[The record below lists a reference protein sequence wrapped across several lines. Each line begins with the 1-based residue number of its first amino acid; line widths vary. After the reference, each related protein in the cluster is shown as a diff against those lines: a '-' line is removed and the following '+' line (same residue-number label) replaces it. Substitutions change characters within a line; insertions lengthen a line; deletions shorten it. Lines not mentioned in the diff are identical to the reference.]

1 LSTEPTLL
9 RLGDRGERVRDLQAR
24 LTQCGCPVTLD
35 GDFGEETGRAV
46 RDFQTRRGLRVD
58 GICGPD
64 TWGALI
70 ESAWSLGDRLLYM
83 HAPMLRGDDVNELQR
98 RLNALGFDAGRQD
111 GILGPETEHALRQFQ
126 RERGIEPDGVC
137 GPATINALMSVG
149 TLAAGSVA
157 VVRERETLR
166 RDARGLRGRRLFL
179 VVDPGLAAL
188 GAATRRRLVEEGAT
202 VAIDSSG
209 DEHSVLAAQANA
221 FAADVCIALVSG
233 TDLGARC
240 AYFANPTFASVAG
253 ACVAGGITDQLRT
266 VLPAVDEPVGRTFRL
281 LRDTRMAAVVCDL
294 FSREEP
300 GGAATLAARVPEVAR
315 ALARGIR
322 QGIEQPV
329 EGAGTRSPGA
339 LTSRAGGPR

>member
-1 LSTEPTLL
+1 LSTAPTPGF
-9 RLGDRGERVRDLQAR
+9 GDRGEQVHDLQAR
-24 LTQCGCPVTLD
+24 LTQCGCSVTLD
-35 GDFGEETGRAV
+35 GVFGDETRAGV
-46 RDFQTRRGLRVD
+46 REFQVRRGLRVD

-70 ESAWSLGDRLLYM
+70 ESSWSLGDRLLYM
-83 HAPMLRGDDVNELQR
+83 HAPMLRGDDVSELQR

-126 RERGIEPDGVC
+126 RERGIEADGVC

-166 RDARGLRGRRLFL
+166 RDSRRLRGRRLFL
-179 VVDPGLAAL
+179 VVDPGLAVL
-188 GAATRRRLVEEGAT
+188 GAATRRRLVDEGAA
-202 VAIDSSG
+202 VVIDTSG

-221 FAADVCIALVSG
+221 FGADVCIALVSG

-240 AYFANPTFASVAG
+240 AYFANQTFQSVAG
-253 ACVAGGITDQLRT
+253 SCLAHRITEQLRT
-266 VLPAVDEPVGRTFRL
+266 VLPAVDEPAGRTFRL

-294 FSREEP
+294 FSRDEP
-300 GGAATLAARVPEVAR
+300 GGAATIAARVPEIAG
-315 ALARGIR
+315 ALAQGVR
-322 QGIEQPV
+322 QGIEQPID
-329 EGAGTRSPGA
+329 AADTAAPGA
-339 LTSRAGGPR
+339 LTSRVGGPR